1 MVEPLIIDDRITLP
15 AADLTWTAVR
25 AGGAGGQNVNKV
37 ASKVE
42 LVFDLAG
49 TRALSDAV
57 RARLALLAGRRV
69 DGEGRLRLASQR
81 FRDQPKNL
89 ADAREKLRALVLAAL
104 APPPPPRRPTRPSR
118 AARRRRVEDKRR
130 VSDKKRDR
138 SRTGE

>member
-1 MVEPLIIDDRITLP
+1 MSEPLVIDDRITLP

-25 AGGAGGQNVNKV
+25 ASGAGGQNVNKV

-57 RARLALLAGRRV
+57 RARLSALAGRRV
-69 DGEGRLRLASQR
+69 DGDGRLRLSSQR
-81 FRDQPKNL
+81 FRDQPRNL
-89 ADAREKLRALVLAAL
+89 ADARDKLRELLLQAL

-118 AARRRRVEDKRR
+118 AAKRRRVDDKRR
-130 VSDKKRDR
+130 TADKKRAR
-138 SRTGE
+138 SHTGD